1 MNLTLYRHKVKSFE
15 EVARFAVIR
24 PKANRVESERLPKR
38 VVACL
43 HWRKK
48 DKEA

>member
-1 MNLTLYRHKVKSFE
+1 MNLTLYRHKVKSFK
-15 EVARFAVIR
+15 EVARFAAMR

-38 VVACL
+38 IACL